1 MSSWL
6 GWGPCTPRR
15 AAGTL
20 GASPEA
26 NRRWG
31 RTPPSGTVLQSKP
44 RSLPFPRPPHTGG
57 QDKWSLPK
65 YISEFNRAQRLMCP
79 LDQTPGK
86 RRKKLLKKI
95 SITHSTN
102 YTPICP
108 SGMKVPC
115 LLPYLV
121 SLGHAQV
128 RAAECAFQRTLPVTA
143 TKPTQGVSGGA
154 LDGTLG
160 QELGGHRQWQCPA
173 EPSQRQVGWEP
184 LNHLFPFPRR
194 IPFLSSPQLRVFS
207 FSCHSFSP
215 VESWCWCLFDHS
227 AESVMLDAMDEK

>member
-1 MSSWL
+1 MSP
-6 GWGPCTPRR
+6 GPDTWQ
-15 AAGTL
+15 
-20 GASPEA
+20 E
-26 NRRWG
+26 
-31 RTPPSGTVLQSKP
+31 
-44 RSLPFPRPPHTGG
+44 
-57 QDKWSLPK
+57 
-65 YISEFNRAQRLMCP
+65 E
-79 LDQTPGK
+79 
-86 RRKKLLKKI
+86 KKIIKKKI

-160 QELGGHRQWQCPA
+160 QELGGHSDSVQL
-173 EPSQRQVGWEP
+173 SQASTRARWAGKP
-184 LNHLFPFPRR
+184 
-194 IPFLSSPQLRVFS
+194 
-207 FSCHSFSP
+207 
-215 VESWCWCLFDHS
+215 
-227 AESVMLDAMDEK
+227 